1 MDTLKFPLTFSKDTR
16 ELAKLTDGTDEFIK
30 QIISV
35 CILTEP
41 FILPLTPDFGTA
53 DPAFSVISPEQLML
67 AASKFIPEV
76 SIVAVNSQFE
86 EDTGSVN
93 VKFIYNR

>member
-1 MDTLKFPLTFSKDTR
+1 MDTLKFPIRFTKDK
-16 ELAKLTDGTDEFIK
+16 EIDKLTQGTDDYVR
-30 QIISV
+30 QMISV

-53 DPAFSVISPEQLML
+53 DPAFSTVSPSSLML
-67 AASKFIPEV
+67 NINKFIPEISLV
-76 SIVAVNSQFE
+76 SVGTVLNE
-86 EDTGSVN
+86 EAGSVN

>member
-1 MDTLKFPLTFSKDTR
+1 MDIFKFPLSFSENREFSKLK
-16 ELAKLTDGTDEFIK
+16 ENTDEYIR
-30 QIISV
+30 QMISV

-53 DPAFSVISPEQLML
+53 DPTFSTVSPANLML
-67 AASKFIPEV
+67 NVNKFIPEV
-76 SIVAVNSQFE
+76 SIVSVDTRLQ
-86 EDTGSVN
+86 EDSGSVN

>member
-1 MDTLKFPLTFSKDTR
+1 MDTLKFPIRFTRTR
-16 ELAKLTDGTDEFIK
+16 EIEKIREGTDDYVR

-53 DPAFSVISPEQLML
+53 DPSFSTVSPSSLIL
-67 AASKFIPEV
+67 NINKFIPEISLV
-76 SIVAVNSQFE
+76 SVGTVLNE
-86 EDTGSVN
+86 EAGSVN